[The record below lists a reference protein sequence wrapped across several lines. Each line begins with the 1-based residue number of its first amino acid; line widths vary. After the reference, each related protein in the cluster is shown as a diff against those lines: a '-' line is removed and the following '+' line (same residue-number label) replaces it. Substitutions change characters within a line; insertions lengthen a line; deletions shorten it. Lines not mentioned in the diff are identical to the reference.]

1 MVRRGVF
8 AEENRGERAQA
19 SGGRV
24 VAAGGLGDGPRAVVS
39 GQASPDDDAGA
50 PHVDEAQAQVNA
62 HAAAQAHLTRMQLGT
77 L

>member
-62 HAAAQAHLTRMQLGT
+62 HAAAQAQLGT